1 MRRWPRSG
9 TSPGRALDRTV
20 HPQRFP
26 SGEGSTD
33 LRAVLGDCVMA
44 RLPGFGGAKTVGL
57 DIDRGSIKAVQ
68 ISGAGG
74 GYNLQHVGYHR
85 LPPGTILDG
94 EVADHDLLAAEIKEF
109 WDSHSFNGKAVTLG
123 VSNQKVVVR
132 LLDFPHMAQADLQGA
147 INFEAQDH
155 IPMPLDEAVLD
166 YVVLGPR
173 EERSDLDRVLVVAAQ
188 REMISRYTSA
198 VRTGGLRPAGVDVKA
213 LSLTRSTLPDP
224 FFGEEGAV
232 LLLDVGAEIT
242 NLVVADR
249 GNPVLTRFVPIGLVD
264 FVAAV
269 MELADLPEDQAER
282 QALDPR
288 VNLGSEQDEETD
300 PSEEENFDPALVY
313 DVRRGLEGAA
323 QTLADEVQRSIEHHR
338 SQEAARDVSRVLL
351 SGEAALIPNLD
362 GYLGGLLDV
371 PTGRG
376 DLVEK
381 LSANRSNIS
390 DDQLRAMEPV
400 LAVAFGLAME
410 EE

>member
-1 MRRWPRSG
+1 
-9 TSPGRALDRTV
+9 V
-20 HPQRFP
+20 
-26 SGEGSTD
+26 
-33 LRAVLGDCVMA
+33 A

-74 GYNLQHVGYHR
+74 GYTLQHVGYHR

-94 EVADHDLLAAEIKEF
+94 EVADHDLLAAEIREF

-147 INFEAQDH
+147 ISFEAQDH

-198 VRTGGLRPAGVDVKA
+198 VRSGGLRPAGVDVKA

-224 FFGEEGAV
+224 FFGDEGAV

-269 MELADLPEDQAER
+269 VELADLPEDEAER
-282 QALDPR
+282 LALDPR
-288 VNLGSEQDEETD
+288 VRLGSEQDEDQETEV
-300 PSEEENFDPALVY
+300 EEDSFDPALVF

-323 QTLADEVQRSIEHHR
+323 QALADEVQRSIEHHR
-338 SQEAARDVSRVLL
+338 SQEAAREVSRVLI

-362 GYLGGLLDV
+362 GYLGELLDV
-371 PTGRG
+371 PTSRG
-376 DLVEK
+376 NPVEK

>member
-1 MRRWPRSG
+1 
-9 TSPGRALDRTV
+9 
-20 HPQRFP
+20 
-26 SGEGSTD
+26 
-33 LRAVLGDCVMA
+33 
-44 RLPGFGGAKTVGL
+44 
-57 DIDRGSIKAVQ
+57 
-68 ISGAGG
+68 
-74 GYNLQHVGYHR
+74 
-85 LPPGTILDG
+85 
-94 EVADHDLLAAEIKEF
+94 
-109 WDSHSFNGKAVTLG
+109 
-123 VSNQKVVVR
+123 
-132 LLDFPHMAQADLQGA
+132 MAQADLQGA
-147 INFEAQDH
+147 ISFEAQDH

-224 FFGEEGAV
+224 FFGDEGAV

-249 GNPVLTRFVPIGLVD
+249 GNPVLTRFVPVGLVD

-269 MELADLPEDQAER
+269 VELADLPEDEAER
-282 QALDPR
+282 LTLDPHVR
-288 VNLGSEQDEETD
+288 LGSEQDETQELGT
-300 PSEEENFDPALVY
+300 EEGSFDPALVY

-362 GYLGGLLDV
+362 GYLGELLDV
-371 PTGRG
+371 PTSRG
-376 DLVEK
+376 SPVEK
-381 LSANRSNIS
+381 LSANRSNIT

>member
-1 MRRWPRSG
+1 M
-9 TSPGRALDRTV
+9 
-20 HPQRFP
+20 
-26 SGEGSTD
+26 
-33 LRAVLGDCVMA
+33 
-44 RLPGFGGAKTVGL
+44 

-68 ISGAGG
+68 LQSSGG
-74 GYNLQHVGYHR
+74 GYVLQHVGYHR
-85 LPPGTILDG
+85 LPPGVIVEG
-94 EVADHDLLAAEIKEF
+94 EVADENLLAAEIREF
-109 WDSHSFNGKAVTLG
+109 WDSHSFKGRSITFG

-132 LLDFPHMAQADLQGA
+132 LLDFPHMRPEDLQGA
-147 INFEAQDH
+147 ISFEAQDH

-173 EERSDLDRVLVVAAQ
+173 EERADLDRVLVVAAQ

-198 VRTGGLRPAGVDVKA
+198 VRAGGLKPEGVDVKA

-224 FFGEEGAV
+224 FFGEDGAV

-249 GNPVLTRFVPIGLVD
+249 GNPVLTRFVPVGLGD

-269 MELADLPEDQAER
+269 VELADLPEDEAER

-288 VNLGSEQDEETD
+288 VNLGDAHV
-300 PSEEENFDPALVY
+300 EEEQEEAEDAEVEEVEEIEEAEDFDPALVY

-338 SQEAARDVSRVLL
+338 SQEAARDVSRVLI
-351 SGEAALIPNLD
+351 SGEAALIPGLD
-362 GYLGGLLDV
+362 VYLGDLLGV

-376 DLVEK
+376 KPVDK
-381 LSANRSNIS
+381 LSANRSNIE
-390 DDQLRAMEPV
+390 DVQLRAMEPV

-410 EE
+410 DE

>member
-1 MRRWPRSG
+1 
-9 TSPGRALDRTV
+9 
-20 HPQRFP
+20 
-26 SGEGSTD
+26 
-33 LRAVLGDCVMA
+33 MA
-44 RLPGFGGAKTVGL
+44 RFRGSRTIGL

-74 GYNLQHVGYHR
+74 GYALQHVGYHR
-85 LPPGTILDG
+85 LPPGMILDG
-94 EVADHDLLAAEIKEF
+94 EVANHDLLAAEIKEF
-109 WDSHSFNGKAVTLG
+109 WDSHAFNSRSVIIG

-132 LLDFPHMAQADLQGA
+132 LLDFPRMRPEDLQGA
-147 INFEAQDH
+147 ISFEAQDH

-166 YVVLGPR
+166 YVVLGPM

-224 FFGEEGAV
+224 FFGDDGAV

-249 GNPVLTRFVPIGLVD
+249 GNPVLTRFVPVGLVD

-269 MELADLPEDQAER
+269 VELADLPEDEAER
-282 QALDPR
+282 QALDSR
-288 VNLGSEQDEETD
+288 IRLGSEQDEEPEAET
-300 PSEEENFDPALVY
+300 EEDSFDPALVF

-338 SQEAARDVSRVLL
+338 SQEAAREVSRILL

-362 GYLGGLLDV
+362 GYLGELLDV

-376 DLVEK
+376 NPVEK

-390 DDQLRAMEPV
+390 DDQLRAMELV

-410 EE
+410 ED

>member
-1 MRRWPRSG
+1 MERLRGIGRSG
-9 TSPGRALDRTV
+9 TIGV
-20 HPQRFP
+20 
-26 SGEGSTD
+26 
-33 LRAVLGDCVMA
+33 
-44 RLPGFGGAKTVGL
+44 

-68 ISGAGG
+68 LQSSGV
-74 GYNLQHVGYHR
+74 GYVLQHVGYHR
-85 LPPGTILDG
+85 LPPGVIVEG
-94 EVADHDLLAAEIKEF
+94 EVADQNLLAAEIREF
-109 WDSHSFNGKAVTLG
+109 WDSHAFKGRSITFG

-132 LLDFPHMAQADLQGA
+132 LLDFPHMRPEDLQGA
-147 INFEAQDH
+147 ISFEAQDH

-173 EERSDLDRVLVVAAQ
+173 EERADLDRVLVVAAQ

-198 VRTGGLRPAGVDVKA
+198 VRAGGLRPEGVDVKA

-224 FFGEEGAV
+224 FFGEDGAV

-249 GNPVLTRFVPIGLVD
+249 GNPVLTRFVPVGLGD

-269 MELADLPEDQAER
+269 VELADLPEDEAER

-288 VNLGSEQDEETD
+288 VNLGDGHVEEGRPQEQAEGEDGEVQRVEAED
-300 PSEEENFDPALVY
+300 FDPALVY

-338 SQEAARDVSRVLL
+338 SQEAARDVSRVLI
-351 SGEAALIPNLD
+351 SGEAALIPGLD
-362 GYLGGLLDV
+362 VYLGDLLGV
-371 PTGRG
+371 PTSRG
-376 DLVEK
+376 KPVDK
-381 LSANRSNIS
+381 LSANRSNIE
-390 DDQLRAMEPV
+390 DGQLRAMEPV

-410 EE
+410 DE

>member
-1 MRRWPRSG
+1 M
-9 TSPGRALDRTV
+9 SPGRALDLTV
-20 HPQRFP
+20 HIPRFP
-26 SGEGSTD
+26 WAKRSTD
-33 LRAVLGDCVMA
+33 LRAVSGVGLMA

-68 ISGAGG
+68 ISGVGG
-74 GYNLQHVGYHR
+74 GYALQHVGYHR

-94 EVADHDLLAAEIKEF
+94 EVADHDLLAAEIREF

-132 LLDFPHMAQADLQGA
+132 LLDFPRMAQADLQGA
-147 INFEAQDH
+147 ISFEAQDH
-155 IPMPLDEAVLD
+155 IPIPLDEAVLD

-224 FFGEEGAV
+224 FFGDEGAV
-232 LLLDVGAEIT
+232 LLLDVGAEIA

-249 GNPVLTRFVPIGLVD
+249 GNPVLTRFVPVGLGD

-269 MELADLPEDQAER
+269 MELADLPEDEAER
-282 QALDPR
+282 HALDPR
-288 VNLGSEQDEETD
+288 VRLGSEQDEE
-300 PSEEENFDPALVY
+300 PEAEQEAEPEEDGFDPALAF

-338 SQEAARDVSRVLL
+338 SQEAAREVSRVLL

-362 GYLGGLLDV
+362 GYLGELLDV

-376 DLVEK
+376 NPVEK

-390 DDQLRAMEPV
+390 DEQLRAMEPV

>member
-1 MRRWPRSG
+1 
-9 TSPGRALDRTV
+9 
-20 HPQRFP
+20 
-26 SGEGSTD
+26 
-33 LRAVLGDCVMA
+33 MA
-44 RLPGFGGAKTVGL
+44 RLPGFRGARTVGL

-74 GYNLQHVGYHR
+74 GYTLQHVGYHR

-94 EVADHDLLAAEIKEF
+94 EVADHDLLAAEIREF

-147 INFEAQDH
+147 ISFEAQDH

-198 VRTGGLRPAGVDVKA
+198 VRTGGLRPDGVDVKA

-224 FFGEEGAV
+224 FFGDEGAV

-249 GNPVLTRFVPIGLVD
+249 GNPVLTRFVPVGLVD

-269 MELADLPEDQAER
+269 VELADLPEDEGER
-282 QALDPR
+282 LALDPR
-288 VNLGSEQDEETD
+288 VRLGSEQDEVQETEA
-300 PSEEENFDPALVY
+300 EEDSFDPALVY

-338 SQEAARDVSRVLL
+338 SQEAAREVSRVLI
-351 SGEAALIPNLD
+351 SGEAALISNLD
-362 GYLGGLLDV
+362 GYLGELLDV

-376 DLVEK
+376 NPVEK

>member
-1 MRRWPRSG
+1 MGRLRGIGRSG
-9 TSPGRALDRTV
+9 TIGV
-20 HPQRFP
+20 
-26 SGEGSTD
+26 
-33 LRAVLGDCVMA
+33 
-44 RLPGFGGAKTVGL
+44 

-68 ISGAGG
+68 LQSTGAG
-74 GYNLQHVGYHR
+74 YVLQHVGYHR
-85 LPPGTILDG
+85 LPPGVIVEG
-94 EVADHDLLAAEIKEF
+94 EVADQNLLAAEIREF
-109 WDSHSFNGKAVTLG
+109 WDSHSFKGKSITFG

-132 LLDFPHMAQADLQGA
+132 LLDFPHMRPEDLQGA
-147 INFEAQDH
+147 ISFEAQDH

-173 EERSDLDRVLVVAAQ
+173 EERADLDRVLVVAAQ
-188 REMISRYTSA
+188 REMISRYTTA
-198 VRTGGLRPAGVDVKA
+198 VRAGGLKPEGVDVKA

-249 GNPVLTRFVPIGLVD
+249 GNPVLTRFVPVGLGD

-269 MELADLPEDQAER
+269 AELADLPEDEAER

-288 VNLGSEQDEETD
+288 VNLGDGRV
-300 PSEEENFDPALVY
+300 EEEPQEEEAEVEEDQETEEFDPALAY

-338 SQEAARDVSRVLL
+338 SQEAARDVTRVLI
-351 SGEAALIPNLD
+351 SGEAALIPGID
-362 GYLGGLLDV
+362 VYLGDLLGV

-376 DLVEK
+376 KPVDK
-381 LSANRSNIS
+381 LSANRSNIE
-390 DDQLRAMEPV
+390 DAQLRAMEPV

-410 EE
+410 DE

>member
-1 MRRWPRSG
+1 MGRLRGIGRSG
-9 TSPGRALDRTV
+9 TIGV
-20 HPQRFP
+20 
-26 SGEGSTD
+26 
-33 LRAVLGDCVMA
+33 
-44 RLPGFGGAKTVGL
+44 

-68 ISGAGG
+68 LQGSGAG
-74 GYNLQHVGYHR
+74 YVLQHVGYHR
-85 LPPGTILDG
+85 LPPGAIVEG
-94 EVADHDLLAAEIKEF
+94 EVADQNLLAAELREF
-109 WDSHSFNGKAVTLG
+109 WDSHSFKGRSIVFG

-132 LLDFPHMAQADLQGA
+132 LLDFPHMKPEDLRGA
-147 INFEAQDH
+147 ISFEAQDH

-173 EERSDLDRVLVVAAQ
+173 EERADLDRVLIVAAQ

-198 VRTGGLRPAGVDVKA
+198 VRAGGLRPEGVDVKA

-224 FFGEEGAV
+224 FFGEDGAV

-249 GNPVLTRFVPIGLVD
+249 GNPVLTRFVPVGLSD

-269 MELADLPEDQAER
+269 VELADLAEDEAER

-288 VNLGSEQDEETD
+288 VNLGDGREEEETTD
-300 PSEEENFDPALVY
+300 LSEPEADDEVDPALVY

-338 SQEAARDVSRVLL
+338 SQEAARDVTRVLV
-351 SGEAALIPNLD
+351 SGEAALIPGLD
-362 GYLGGLLDV
+362 AYLGDLLGV

-376 DLVEK
+376 KPVDK
-381 LSANRSNIS
+381 LSANRSNIE
-390 DDQLRAMEPV
+390 DAQLRAMEPV

-410 EE
+410 DE

>member
-1 MRRWPRSG
+1 MAGLRG
-9 TSPGRALDRTV
+9 IGR
-20 HPQRFP
+20 
-26 SGEGSTD
+26 G
-33 LRAVLGDCVMA
+33 A
-44 RLPGFGGAKTVGL
+44 RTVGL

-68 ISGAGG
+68 VSGAGG
-74 GYNLQHVGYHR
+74 GYTLQHVGYHR

-109 WDSHSFNGKAVTLG
+109 WDSHSFHGKSVTLG

-132 LLDFPHMAQADLQGA
+132 LLDFPRMRPEDLQGA
-147 INFEAQDH
+147 ISFEAQDH

-224 FFGEEGAV
+224 FFGDEGAV

-249 GNPVLTRFVPIGLVD
+249 GSPVLTRFVPVGLGD

-269 MELADLPEDQAER
+269 MELADLPEDEAER
-282 QALDPR
+282 QALDSR
-288 VNLGSEQDEETD
+288 VRLGSEQDGETD
-300 PSEEENFDPALVY
+300 PDEENFDPALVY

-362 GYLGGLLDV
+362 GYLGELLDV

-376 DLVEK
+376 DPVEK
-381 LSANRSNIS
+381 LSANRSNVS
-390 DDQLRAMEPV
+390 DEQLRAMEPV

>member
-1 MRRWPRSG
+1 M
-9 TSPGRALDRTV
+9 
-20 HPQRFP
+20 
-26 SGEGSTD
+26 
-33 LRAVLGDCVMA
+33 
-44 RLPGFGGAKTVGL
+44 

-68 ISGAGG
+68 LQSSGAG
-74 GYNLQHVGYHR
+74 YVLQHVGYHR
-85 LPPGTILDG
+85 LPPGVIVEG
-94 EVADHDLLAAEIKEF
+94 EVADQNLLAAEIREF
-109 WDSHSFNGKAVTLG
+109 WDSHSFKGKSITFG

-132 LLDFPHMAQADLQGA
+132 LLDFPHMRPEDLQGA
-147 INFEAQDH
+147 ISFEAQDH

-173 EERSDLDRVLVVAAQ
+173 EERADLDRVLVVAAQ

-198 VRTGGLRPAGVDVKA
+198 VRAGGLKPEGVDVKA

-224 FFGEEGAV
+224 FFGEDGAV

-249 GNPVLTRFVPIGLVD
+249 GNPVLTRFVPVGLGD

-269 MELADLPEDQAER
+269 VELADLPEDEAER

-288 VNLGSEQDEETD
+288 VNLGDGRVEEEQPQEEEAEVEETEATD
-300 PSEEENFDPALVY
+300 DFDPALVY

-323 QTLADEVQRSIEHHR
+323 QALADEVQRSIEHHR
-338 SQEAARDVSRVLL
+338 SQETARDVSRVLI
-351 SGEAALIPNLD
+351 SGEAALIPGLD
-362 GYLGGLLDV
+362 VYLGDLLGV

-376 DLVEK
+376 KPVEK
-381 LSANRSNIS
+381 LSANRSNIE
-390 DDQLRAMEPV
+390 DAQLRAMEPV

-410 EE
+410 DE

>member
-1 MRRWPRSG
+1 MGRLRGIGRSG
-9 TSPGRALDRTV
+9 TIGV
-20 HPQRFP
+20 
-26 SGEGSTD
+26 
-33 LRAVLGDCVMA
+33 
-44 RLPGFGGAKTVGL
+44 

-68 ISGAGG
+68 LQGSGAG
-74 GYNLQHVGYHR
+74 YVLQHVGYHR
-85 LPPGTILDG
+85 LPHGAIIDG
-94 EVADHDLLAAEIKEF
+94 EVSDQNLLAAEIMEF
-109 WDSHSFNGKAVTLG
+109 WDSHSFKGKSITFG
-123 VSNQKVVVR
+123 ISNQKVVVR
-132 LLDFPHMAQADLQGA
+132 LLDFPHMRPEDLQGA
-147 INFEAQDH
+147 ISFEAQDH

-173 EERSDLDRVLVVAAQ
+173 EERADLDRVLVVAAQ

-198 VRTGGLRPAGVDVKA
+198 VRAGGLRPEGVDVKA

-224 FFGEEGAV
+224 FFGEDGAV

-249 GNPVLTRFVPIGLVD
+249 GNPVLTRFVPVGLTD

-269 MELADLPEDQAER
+269 VELADLPEDEAER

-288 VNLGSEQDEETD
+288 VNLGDGRVEEEQPEETEA
-300 PSEEENFDPALVY
+300 EEAEIQEAEEADDFDPALVY

-338 SQEAARDVSRVLL
+338 SQEAARDVSRVLI

-362 GYLGGLLDV
+362 GYLGDLLGV

-376 DLVEK
+376 KPVDK

-390 DDQLRAMEPV
+390 DEQLRAMEPV

>member
-1 MRRWPRSG
+1 MGRFRGLGRSG
-9 TSPGRALDRTV
+9 KIGV
-20 HPQRFP
+20 
-26 SGEGSTD
+26 
-33 LRAVLGDCVMA
+33 
-44 RLPGFGGAKTVGL
+44 

-68 ISGAGG
+68 LQSSGG
-74 GYNLQHVGYHR
+74 GYVLQHVGYHR
-85 LPPGTILDG
+85 LPPGVIVDG
-94 EVADHDLLAAEIKEF
+94 EVADQNLLSSELREF
-109 WDSHSFNGKAVTLG
+109 WGSHSFKGRSITFG

-132 LLDFPHMAQADLQGA
+132 LLDFPHMRPEDLQGA
-147 INFEAQDH
+147 ISFEAQDH

-198 VRTGGLRPAGVDVKA
+198 VRAGGLKPEGVDVKA

-224 FFGEEGAV
+224 FLGEDGAV
-232 LLLDVGAEIT
+232 LLLDVGAEIS

-249 GNPVLTRFVPIGLVD
+249 GNPVLTHFVPVGLGD

-269 MELADLPEDQAER
+269 VELAELTEDEAER

-288 VNLGSEQDEETD
+288 VNLGDGREDEAEETTD
-300 PSEEENFDPALVY
+300 LAQEEAGVEEEDDFDPALAY

-338 SQEAARDVSRVLL
+338 SHEAVRDVSRVLI
-351 SGEAALIPNLD
+351 SGEAALIPGLD
-362 GYLGGLLDV
+362 AYLGDLLGV

-376 DLVEK
+376 KPVDK
-381 LSANRSNIS
+381 LSANRSNIE
-390 DDQLRAMEPV
+390 DGQLRAMEPV

-410 EE
+410 DE

>member
-1 MRRWPRSG
+1 
-9 TSPGRALDRTV
+9 
-20 HPQRFP
+20 
-26 SGEGSTD
+26 
-33 LRAVLGDCVMA
+33 
-44 RLPGFGGAKTVGL
+44 
-57 DIDRGSIKAVQ
+57 
-68 ISGAGG
+68 
-74 GYNLQHVGYHR
+74 
-85 LPPGTILDG
+85 
-94 EVADHDLLAAEIKEF
+94 
-109 WDSHSFNGKAVTLG
+109 
-123 VSNQKVVVR
+123 
-132 LLDFPHMAQADLQGA
+132 
-147 INFEAQDH
+147 
-155 IPMPLDEAVLD
+155 MPLDEAVLD

-249 GNPVLTRFVPIGLVD
+249 GNPVLTRFVPVGLGD

-269 MELADLPEDQAER
+269 VDLADLPEDEAER

-288 VNLGSEQDEETD
+288 VRLGSELDEAEET
-300 PSEEENFDPALVY
+300 EEEPEEDSFDPALVY

-323 QTLADEVQRSIEHHR
+323 QALADEVQRSIEHHR
-338 SQEAARDVSRVLL
+338 SQEAAREVTRVLL

-362 GYLGGLLDV
+362 GYLGELLDV

-376 DLVEK
+376 SPVEK
-381 LSANRSNIS
+381 LSGNRSNIS
-390 DDQLRAMEPV
+390 DDQLRTMEPV

>member
-1 MRRWPRSG
+1 
-9 TSPGRALDRTV
+9 
-20 HPQRFP
+20 
-26 SGEGSTD
+26 
-33 LRAVLGDCVMA
+33 LGVGVVA
-44 RLPGFGGAKTVGL
+44 RLPGFGGARTVGL

-74 GYNLQHVGYHR
+74 GYALQHVGYHR

-94 EVADHDLLAAEIKEF
+94 EVADHDLLAAEIREF

-147 INFEAQDH
+147 ISFEAQDH

-224 FFGEEGAV
+224 FFGDEGAV

-249 GNPVLTRFVPIGLVD
+249 GNPVLTRFVPVGLVD

-269 MELADLPEDQAER
+269 VELADLPEDEAER
-282 QALDPR
+282 LALDPR
-288 VNLGSEQDEETD
+288 VRLGSEQDEAQETEA
-300 PSEEENFDPALVY
+300 EEESFDPALVY

-338 SQEAARDVSRVLL
+338 SQEAAREVSRVLI
-351 SGEAALIPNLD
+351 SGEAALISNLD
-362 GYLGGLLDV
+362 GYLGELLDV
-371 PTGRG
+371 PTSRG
-376 DLVEK
+376 NPVEK

-410 EE
+410 ED

>member
-1 MRRWPRSG
+1 
-9 TSPGRALDRTV
+9 
-20 HPQRFP
+20 
-26 SGEGSTD
+26 
-33 LRAVLGDCVMA
+33 MA

-74 GYNLQHVGYHR
+74 GYTLQHVGYHR

-147 INFEAQDH
+147 ISFEAQDH

-166 YVVLGPR
+166 YVVLGPS

-224 FFGEEGAV
+224 FFGDEGAV

-249 GNPVLTRFVPIGLVD
+249 GNPVLTRFVPVGLVD

-269 MELADLPEDQAER
+269 VELADLPEDEAER
-282 QALDPR
+282 LTLDPR
-288 VNLGSEQDEETD
+288 VRLGSEQDEAQEQEGD
-300 PSEEENFDPALVY
+300 EGNFDPALLY

-338 SQEAARDVSRVLL
+338 SQEAAREVSRVLI
-351 SGEAALIPNLD
+351 SGEAALVANLD
-362 GYLGGLLDV
+362 GYLGELLDV
-371 PTGRG
+371 PTSRG
-376 DLVEK
+376 NPVEK

>member
-1 MRRWPRSG
+1 MVS
-9 TSPGRALDRTV
+9 
-20 HPQRFP
+20 
-26 SGEGSTD
+26 
-33 LRAVLGDCVMA
+33 
-44 RLPGFGGAKTVGL
+44 LPGFGGARTVGL

-68 ISGAGG
+68 ISGAGD
-74 GYNLQHVGYHR
+74 GYALQHVGYHR

-94 EVADHDLLAAEIKEF
+94 EVADHDLLAAEIREF
-109 WDSHSFNGKAVTLG
+109 WASHSFNGKAVTLG

-147 INFEAQDH
+147 ISFEAQDH

-224 FFGEEGAV
+224 FFGDEGAV

-249 GNPVLTRFVPIGLVD
+249 GNPVLTRFVPVGLVD

-269 MELADLPEDQAER
+269 VELADLPEDEAER
-282 QALDPR
+282 LTLDPR
-288 VNLGSEQDEETD
+288 VRLGSEQDEDQEQEVD
-300 PSEEENFDPALVY
+300 EGSFDPALLY

-338 SQEAARDVSRVLL
+338 SQEAAREVSRVLI
-351 SGEAALIPNLD
+351 SGEAALVANLD
-362 GYLGGLLDV
+362 GYLGELLDV
-371 PTGRG
+371 PTSRG
-376 DLVEK
+376 SPVEK

>member
-1 MRRWPRSG
+1 MGRLRGIGRSG
-9 TSPGRALDRTV
+9 TIGV
-20 HPQRFP
+20 
-26 SGEGSTD
+26 
-33 LRAVLGDCVMA
+33 
-44 RLPGFGGAKTVGL
+44 

-68 ISGAGG
+68 LQSSGG
-74 GYNLQHVGYHR
+74 GYVLQHVGYHR
-85 LPPGTILDG
+85 LPPGVIVEG
-94 EVADHDLLAAEIKEF
+94 EVADQNLLAAEIREF
-109 WDSHSFNGKAVTLG
+109 WDSHSFKGRSITFG

-132 LLDFPHMAQADLQGA
+132 LLDFPHMRPEDLQGA
-147 INFEAQDH
+147 ISFEAQDH

-173 EERSDLDRVLVVAAQ
+173 EERADLDRVLVVAAQ

-198 VRTGGLRPAGVDVKA
+198 VRAGGLRPEGVDVKA

-224 FFGEEGAV
+224 FFGEDGAV

-249 GNPVLTRFVPIGLVD
+249 GNPVLTRFVPVGLGD

-269 MELADLPEDQAER
+269 VELADLAEDEAER

-288 VNLGSEQDEETD
+288 VNLGDGHVGEEQPQEDEAEV
-300 PSEEENFDPALVY
+300 EEAEEAEDFDPALVY

-338 SQEAARDVSRVLL
+338 SQEAARDVSSVLV
-351 SGEAALIPNLD
+351 SGEAALIPGLD
-362 GYLGGLLDV
+362 VYLGDLLGV

-376 DLVEK
+376 KPVDK
-381 LSANRSNIS
+381 LSANRSNIE
-390 DDQLRAMEPV
+390 DAQLRAMEPV

-410 EE
+410 DE

>member
-1 MRRWPRSG
+1 VASLRGIGRG
-9 TSPGRALDRTV
+9 TR
-20 HPQRFP
+20 
-26 SGEGSTD
+26 
-33 LRAVLGDCVMA
+33 
-44 RLPGFGGAKTVGL
+44 TVGL
-57 DIDRGSIKAVQ
+57 DIDRGSIKGVQ
-68 ISGAGG
+68 VSGSGG
-74 GYNLQHVGYHR
+74 GYTLQHVGYHR

-109 WDSHSFNGKAVTLG
+109 WDSHSFQGKSVTLG

-132 LLDFPHMAQADLQGA
+132 LLDFPRMRPEDLQGA
-147 INFEAQDH
+147 ISFEAQDH

-198 VRTGGLRPAGVDVKA
+198 VRSGGLRPAGVDVKA

-224 FFGEEGAV
+224 FFGDEGAV

-249 GNPVLTRFVPIGLVD
+249 GNPVLTRFVPVGLGD

-269 MELADLPEDQAER
+269 MELADLPEDEAER

-288 VNLGSEQDEETD
+288 VRLGSEQDVETD
-300 PSEEENFDPALVY
+300 PDEESFDPAVVY

-323 QTLADEVQRSIEHHR
+323 QTLADEVQRSIEHHH
-338 SQEAARDVSRVLL
+338 SQEAAREVSRVLL

-362 GYLGGLLDV
+362 GYLGELLDV

-376 DLVEK
+376 DPVEK

-390 DDQLRAMEPV
+390 DEQLRAMEPV

>member
-1 MRRWPRSG
+1 MEPPPETVFSG
-9 TSPGRALDRTV
+9 VG
-20 HPQRFP
+20 
-26 SGEGSTD
+26 
-33 LRAVLGDCVMA
+33 VMA
-44 RLPGFGGAKTVGL
+44 RFPGLRGSQTVGL

-68 ISGAGG
+68 VSGAGG
-74 GYNLQHVGYHR
+74 GYVLQHVGYHR

-94 EVADHDLLAAEIKEF
+94 EVADHDLLAAEIREF
-109 WDSHSFNGKAVTLG
+109 WDSHSFRGKAVTLG

-132 LLDFPHMAQADLQGA
+132 LLDFPHMGQADLQGA
-147 INFEAQDH
+147 ISFEAQDH

-224 FFGEEGAV
+224 FFGDEGAV

-249 GNPVLTRFVPIGLVD
+249 GNPVLTRFVPVGLVD

-269 MELADLPEDQAER
+269 VELADLPEDEAER
-282 QALDPR
+282 LALDPR
-288 VNLGSEQDEETD
+288 VRLGSEQDEAQETEAEKG
-300 PSEEENFDPALVY
+300 SFDPALVY

-323 QTLADEVQRSIEHHR
+323 QTLADEVQLSMEHHR
-338 SQEAARDVSRVLL
+338 SQEAAREVSRVLI
-351 SGEAALIPNLD
+351 SGEAALIPNLE
-362 GYLGGLLDV
+362 GYLGELLDV
-371 PTGRG
+371 PTSHGNP
-376 DLVEK
+376 VEK

-400 LAVAFGLAME
+400 LAVAFGLAMDE
-410 EE
+410 E

>member
-1 MRRWPRSG
+1 MAGLRG
-9 TSPGRALDRTV
+9 IGR
-20 HPQRFP
+20 
-26 SGEGSTD
+26 GS
-33 LRAVLGDCVMA
+33 R
-44 RLPGFGGAKTVGL
+44 TVGL

-68 ISGAGG
+68 VSGAGG
-74 GYNLQHVGYHR
+74 GYTLQHVGYHR

-109 WDSHSFNGKAVTLG
+109 WDSHSFQGKSVSIG

-132 LLDFPHMAQADLQGA
+132 LLDFPRMRPEDLQGA
-147 INFEAQDH
+147 ISFEAQDH

-224 FFGEEGAV
+224 FFGDEGAV

-249 GNPVLTRFVPIGLVD
+249 GNPVLTRFVPVGLGD

-269 MELADLPEDQAER
+269 MELADLPEDEAER

-288 VNLGSEQDEETD
+288 ARLGSEQEEEANPDEED
-300 PSEEENFDPALVY
+300 FDPALVY

-338 SQEAARDVSRVLL
+338 SQEAAREVSRVLV

-362 GYLGGLLDV
+362 GYLGELLDV

-376 DLVEK
+376 DPVEK
-381 LSANRSNIS
+381 LSANRSNVS
-390 DDQLRAMEPV
+390 DEQLRAMEPV

>member
-1 MRRWPRSG
+1 VASLRGIGRG
-9 TSPGRALDRTV
+9 TR
-20 HPQRFP
+20 
-26 SGEGSTD
+26 
-33 LRAVLGDCVMA
+33 
-44 RLPGFGGAKTVGL
+44 TVGL
-57 DIDRGSIKAVQ
+57 DIDRGSIKGVQ
-68 ISGAGG
+68 VSGSGG
-74 GYNLQHVGYHR
+74 GYTLQHVGYHR

-109 WDSHSFNGKAVTLG
+109 WDSHSFHGKSVTLG

-132 LLDFPHMAQADLQGA
+132 LLDFPRMRPEDLQGA
-147 INFEAQDH
+147 ISFEAQDH

-198 VRTGGLRPAGVDVKA
+198 VRNGGLRPAGVDVKA

-224 FFGEEGAV
+224 FFGDEGAV

-249 GNPVLTRFVPIGLVD
+249 GNPVLTRFVPVGLGD

-269 MELADLPEDQAER
+269 MELADLPEDEAER

-288 VNLGSEQDEETD
+288 VRLGSEQGEEAD
-300 PSEEENFDPALVY
+300 PDDENFDPALVY

-362 GYLGGLLDV
+362 GYLGELLDV

-376 DLVEK
+376 DPVEK

-390 DDQLRAMEPV
+390 DEQLRAMEPV

>member
-1 MRRWPRSG
+1 MERLRGIGRSG
-9 TSPGRALDRTV
+9 TIGV
-20 HPQRFP
+20 
-26 SGEGSTD
+26 
-33 LRAVLGDCVMA
+33 
-44 RLPGFGGAKTVGL
+44 

-68 ISGAGG
+68 LQSSGV
-74 GYNLQHVGYHR
+74 GYVLQHVGYHR
-85 LPPGTILDG
+85 LPPGVIVEG
-94 EVADHDLLAAEIKEF
+94 EVADQNLLAAEIREF
-109 WDSHSFNGKAVTLG
+109 WDSHAFKGRSITFG

-132 LLDFPHMAQADLQGA
+132 LLDFPHMRPEDLQGA
-147 INFEAQDH
+147 ISFEAQDH

-173 EERSDLDRVLVVAAQ
+173 EERADLDRVLVVAAQ

-198 VRTGGLRPAGVDVKA
+198 VRAGGLRPEGVDVKA

-224 FFGEEGAV
+224 FFGEDGAV

-249 GNPVLTRFVPIGLVD
+249 GNPVLTRFVPVGLGD

-269 MELADLPEDQAER
+269 VELADLPEDEAER

-288 VNLGSEQDEETD
+288 VNLGDGHVEEGRPQEQAEGEDGEVQRVEAED
-300 PSEEENFDPALVY
+300 FDPALVY

-338 SQEAARDVSRVLL
+338 SQEAARDVSRVLI
-351 SGEAALIPNLD
+351 SGEAALIPGLD
-362 GYLGGLLDV
+362 VYLGDLLGV
-371 PTGRG
+371 PTSRG
-376 DLVEK
+376 KPVDK
-381 LSANRSNIS
+381 LSANRSNIE
-390 DDQLRAMEPV
+390 DAQLRAMEPV

-410 EE
+410 DE

>member
-1 MRRWPRSG
+1 VF
-9 TSPGRALDRTV
+9 DRTV
-20 HPQRFP
+20 SFP
-26 SGEGSTD
+26 SAERSTD
-33 LRAVLGDCVMA
+33 LRAVSGVGVVA
-44 RLPGFGGAKTVGL
+44 RLPGFGGARTVGL

-74 GYNLQHVGYHR
+74 GYALQHVGYHR

-147 INFEAQDH
+147 ISFEAQDH

-224 FFGEEGAV
+224 FFGDEGAI

-249 GNPVLTRFVPIGLVD
+249 GNPVLTRFVPVGLVD
-264 FVAAV
+264 FVASV
-269 MELADLPEDQAER
+269 VELADLPEDEAER
-282 QALDPR
+282 LALDPGVR
-288 VNLGSEQDEETD
+288 LGSEQDEAQETEAED
-300 PSEEENFDPALVY
+300 GSFDPALVY

-338 SQEAARDVSRVLL
+338 SQEAAREVTRVLV
-351 SGEAALIPNLD
+351 SGEAALISNLD
-362 GYLGGLLDV
+362 GYLGELLDV
-371 PTGRG
+371 PTSRG
-376 DLVEK
+376 NPVEK

>member
-1 MRRWPRSG
+1 VDRLRGFRGAGSRRNIG
-9 TSPGRALDRTV
+9 I
-20 HPQRFP
+20 
-26 SGEGSTD
+26 
-33 LRAVLGDCVMA
+33 
-44 RLPGFGGAKTVGL
+44 

-68 ISGAGG
+68 ISSSGG
-74 GYNLQHVGYHR
+74 GYVLQHVGYHR
-85 LPPGTILDG
+85 LPPGTIIEG

-109 WDSHSFNGKAVTLG
+109 WDAHSFKGKAVTIG

-132 LLDFPHMAQADLQGA
+132 LLDFPHMEPEDLEGA
-147 INFEAQDH
+147 ISFEAQDH

-198 VRTGGLRPAGVDVKA
+198 VRTSGLRPAGVDVKA

-224 FFGEEGAV
+224 FFGEDGAV

-242 NLVVADR
+242 NLVVADQ
-249 GNPVLTRFVPIGLVD
+249 GNPVLTRFVPVGLGD

-269 MELADLPEDQAER
+269 AELTDLPEDEAER
-282 QALDPR
+282 QALNSSR
-288 VNLGSEQDEETD
+288 VRLGNEHDEAEETQAE
-300 PSEEENFDPALVY
+300 PEEEDTFDPALAY
-313 DVRRGLEGAA
+313 DVRRGLENAA
-323 QTLADEVQRSIEHHR
+323 QALADEVQRSIEHHR
-338 SQEAARDVSRVLL
+338 SQEAAREVARVLI
-351 SGEAALIPNLD
+351 SGEAALIPGLD
-362 GYLGGLLDV
+362 RYLGELLNV

-376 DLVEK
+376 NPVEK
-381 LSANRSNIS
+381 LSANRSNVS

-410 EE
+410 DE